1 MPPRQELTKPKLAD
15 LLDLVGHFEAR
26 KLRAQEHRLQAKGRH
41 WYFAVVGLKMESDSI
56 GIEPLARFSR
66 VLEPPGEIELA
77 AACNNSTIFGAVA
90 RYSKGIEF
98 ELEVNRDGV
107 SDQGAFNL
115 AWWILSALRIRT
127 CAEVLVVAVADHS
140 WSTIAAVDDRTCHVQ
155 LLEDHPRSRLFSEVR
170 VITKDDIDWVAR
182 HVVSLGELLEKRQF
196 RLAVDSFC
204 SHNQAVSTRM
214 AGAMLWAG
222 IEALFSISSELRFRL
237 AAYVATTLEERGRD
251 RVECY
256 RRVKRLYDFR
266 SRLIHGA
273 AVQEKAII
281 DHLVEVRLL
290 LSRLICQVAETG
302 KIREEPEIEELLF
315 G

>member
-1 MPPRQELTKPKLAD
+1 
-15 LLDLVGHFEAR
+15 
-26 KLRAQEHRLQAKGRH
+26 
-41 WYFAVVGLKMESDSI
+41 
-56 GIEPLARFSR
+56 
-66 VLEPPGEIELA
+66 
-77 AACNNSTIFGAVA
+77 
-90 RYSKGIEF
+90 
-98 ELEVNRDGV
+98 
-107 SDQGAFNL
+107 
-115 AWWILSALRIRT
+115 
-127 CAEVLVVAVADHS
+127 
-140 WSTIAAVDDRTCHVQ
+140 
-155 LLEDHPRSRLFSEVR
+155 
-170 VITKDDIDWVAR
+170 
-182 HVVSLGELLEKRQF
+182 
-196 RLAVDSFC
+196 
-204 SHNQAVSTRM
+204 M

-237 AAYVATTLEERGRD
+237 AAYVATTLEEGGRD

-290 LSRLICQVAETG
+290 LSRLICQIAETG

>member
-1 MPPRQELTKPKLAD
+1 
-15 LLDLVGHFEAR
+15 
-26 KLRAQEHRLQAKGRH
+26 
-41 WYFAVVGLKMESDSI
+41 
-56 GIEPLARFSR
+56 
-66 VLEPPGEIELA
+66 
-77 AACNNSTIFGAVA
+77 
-90 RYSKGIEF
+90 
-98 ELEVNRDGV
+98 
-107 SDQGAFNL
+107 
-115 AWWILSALRIRT
+115 
-127 CAEVLVVAVADHS
+127 
-140 WSTIAAVDDRTCHVQ
+140 
-155 LLEDHPRSRLFSEVR
+155 
-170 VITKDDIDWVAR
+170 
-182 HVVSLGELLEKRQF
+182 
-196 RLAVDSFC
+196 
-204 SHNQAVSTRM
+204 M

-290 LSRLICQVAETG
+290 LSRLICQIAETG